1 MNRWRTAGGALSVM
15 MLAVLAAG
23 AFWVGTI
30 LGVGPDVACAQGTPS
45 VNHRAATLNGRT
57 VGEVLVS
64 RPDRDSHAHQCGRY
78 EPQERAQII
87 ADGSAMGFR
96 AVLSL

>member
-1 MNRWRTAGGALSVM
+1 MV

-23 AFWVGTI
+23 AFWVGTHV
-30 LGVGPDVACAQGTPS
+30 GVGPDVAYAQGTPS

-57 VGEVLVS
+57 VGEVLVNDQIVIRMRTS
-64 RPDRDSHAHQCGRY
+64 AGGMS
-78 EPQERAQII
+78 PQERGANHRRSYPQL
-87 ADGSAMGFR
+87 GLR